1 MSHHRTLAA
10 AAAVVLAIAAGI
22 PSSAASVNHI
32 NHLTFSAPMAL
43 PGVTLA
49 PGAYTFQIV
58 NPESGLRV
66 VSVSSRDRSRHHFLG
81 LTRAVRRPSDL
92 DRHAVVRLGEARAG
106 EPMPILAW
114 YPIGSSQG
122 LEFIY

>member
-10 AAAVVLAIAAGI
+10 AAAVVLAIAAGT

-92 DRHAVVRLGEARAG
+92 DRNAVVRLGEARAG

-114 YPIGSSQG
+114 YPIGSSHG